1 MFRSGRMISAFT
13 GFLNRILSVA
23 IAVFLILLVLKPD
36 LFNLASAEG
45 EGSGAFSGL
54 LDHKVLLILA
64 AAVLLVLNLNVVQFA
79 TYILWN
85 SQVRRYIASKTTSG
99 TARVS
104 LDALER
110 ALNAA
115 AQDMPEVSKCRRRVY
130 RTAAKRYKV
139 DVHFWIPDTEN
150 VINISE
156 KLRLVLKKRFS
167 ELVSIEPDDRVF
179 FEISLAGIRGR
190 TRSRGYSA
198 SGPPRDGIDASRG
211 HFKGPIYPVDGDV

>member
-1 MFRSGRMISAFT
+1 MISAFT
-13 GFLNRILSVA
+13 GFLNRILSVVL
-23 IAVFLILLVLKPD
+23 AVFFILLVLKPG
-36 LFNLASAEG
+36 LFGAGGAEG
-45 EGSGAFSGL
+45 GDPDL
-54 LDHKVLLILA
+54 LSRLLEHQVLLILA
-64 AAVLLVLNLNVVQFA
+64 AAVLLVLNLHVLQFA

-115 AQDMPEVSKCRRRVY
+115 AQDMPEVSRCRLRVY

-179 FEISLAGIRGR
+179 FEISLAGIKGR
-190 TRSRGYSA
+190 TRSRGYSS